1 MKTRTL
7 KVIAWFHFGCYLYV
21 CTNVVIMAAREQTEK
36 SINWG
41 LIAILMKPTDAEDDA
56 IIKTKFP
63 KLLRKK
69 RTKRVTHRNSR

>member
-56 IIKTKFP
+56 IIKTKLP

-69 RTKRVTHRNSR
+69 RRKRIQKQLER